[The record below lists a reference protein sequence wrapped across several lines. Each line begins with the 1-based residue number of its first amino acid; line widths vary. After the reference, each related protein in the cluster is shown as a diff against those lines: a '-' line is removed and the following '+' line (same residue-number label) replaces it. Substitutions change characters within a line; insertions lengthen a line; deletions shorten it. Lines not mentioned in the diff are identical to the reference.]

1 MAARRDLEFMLRH
14 AGSNWVT
21 GGCFF
26 DRETELQALD
36 RRVRDAC
43 ARDGFLSDESVKD
56 LVGLLRR
63 SHSAPRDAFRNLL
76 RVLDHEGYLAT
87 ESGGHS
93 FVSGPVEDWWRKGHV
108 AVARPSRS
116 RAPAKM

>member
-1 MAARRDLEFMLRH
+1 MLRH

-21 GGCFF
+21 GDRFF

-43 ARDGFLSDESVKD
+43 TRDGFLSDESVKQ

-63 SHSAPRDAFRNLL
+63 SYSAPRDAFRNLL
-76 RVLDHEGYLAT
+76 RVLDHEGYLAA
-87 ESGGHS
+87 ESRGRP
-93 FVSGPVEDWWRKGHV
+93 FVSGPVEGWWRKGHV
-108 AVARPSRS
+108 AVAGPYRS